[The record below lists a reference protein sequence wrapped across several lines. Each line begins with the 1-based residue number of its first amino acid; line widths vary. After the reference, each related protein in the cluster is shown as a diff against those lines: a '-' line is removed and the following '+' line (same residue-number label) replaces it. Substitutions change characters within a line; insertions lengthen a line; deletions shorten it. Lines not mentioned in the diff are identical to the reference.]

1 MKLIES
7 VSIWN
12 NGQANEASILNA
24 YAVNVALGKSA
35 NFYYSLNSIKE
46 DGNLGEQLAQG
57 NVTMDGVDYEAWQE
71 DTAAWEFIATKLN
84 LTITGDYV
92 APVPVTPVVE
102 ETIVNEEI
110 SE

>member
-1 MKLIES
+1 MKLIQELP
-7 VSIWN
+7 IWS
-12 NGQANEASILNA
+12 NGKLSQASILNA
-24 YAVNVALGKSA
+24 YASNLILGKSA
-35 NFYYSLNSIKE
+35 TFYFSLNAINE
-46 DGNLGEQLAQG
+46 DGYLGDRLAEG

-71 DTAAWEFIATKLN
+71 DETAWEFIAAKLN

>member
-1 MKLIES
+1 MKLIQS

-24 YAVNVALGKSA
+24 YAVNVTLGKSA
-35 NFYYSLNSIKE
+35 TFFYSLESIQE
-46 DGNLGEQLAQG
+46 DGNKGQQLAQG
-57 NVTMDGVDYEAWQE
+57 NVTMDGDDYTNWQE

-92 APVPVTPVVE
+92 APVPVVE
-102 ETIVNEEI
+102 EVVVNEEI